1 MSDNDEYSLTSKAW
15 RQRRTL
21 MDQIMKM
28 TGMDKI
34 AVAVKEKFNSKE
46 WVLIER
52 GRKEVEVY
60 SVGDAETVSV
70 LDEEMLEAAYDKDG
84 KLFPVDDALCLW
96 LALRLVSARDG
107 KDNELTPEGIAIRK
121 WLKSLDVD
129 SDVIDGTCTD
139 KYLGDEAE

>member
-34 AVAVKEKFNSKE
+34 AVAVKKKFDSKE
-46 WVLIER
+46 WVLVDR
-52 GRKEVEVY
+52 SKEVEVY

-70 LDEEMLEAAYDKDG
+70 LDEEMFESAYDKDG
-84 KLFPVDDALCLW
+84 KLFPADDALCMW

-107 KDNELTPEGIAIRK
+107 KDDELTPEGIAIRK
-121 WLKSLDVD
+121 WLKTLDVD

-139 KYLGDEAE
+139 KYLGDAEK